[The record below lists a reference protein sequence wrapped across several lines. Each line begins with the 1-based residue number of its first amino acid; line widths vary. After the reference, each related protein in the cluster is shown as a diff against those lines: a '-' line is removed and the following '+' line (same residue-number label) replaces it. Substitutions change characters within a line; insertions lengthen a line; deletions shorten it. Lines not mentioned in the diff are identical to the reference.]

1 MPPNGYKIVINKVV
15 VFEETLDAS
24 QSNSSR
30 IIRTTYNALN
40 NNTDI
45 IDFFHNPLKHSK
57 TSVQINK

>member
-40 NNTDI
+40 NN
-45 IDFFHNPLKHSK
+45 IDTIKKH
-57 TSVQINK
+57 QDALAAMRWDLLL

>member
-45 IDFFHNPLKHSK
+45 IKNIKMCLLLCGG
-57 TSVQINK
+57 IYC